1 MIHTK
6 DALLLGC
13 DIDGTLL
20 AGYAENTAAQQE
32 AKVALG
38 ALTMS
43 VAHTRNRRRLPV
55 FFGTVTGRTLRSH
68 QELQEENLTFGFATS
83 YMDFVISSVGTE
95 IHVRKG
101 KYSPRIY
108 LDDWPNAE
116 EWDPEKIREIL
127 GSTPDLGSLELQP
140 DEAQSP
146 HKLSFY
152 ANTLLEHD
160 AYVELVGR
168 HLARW
173 NIAAQVIFSGNE
185 YLDFLPKRTDD
196 NPVDKGGALLH
207 CADSLATRDA
217 LDSRPR
223 IIFAGDSENDIGG
236 FRAAIQAEGYGI
248 VPSNAKPDFKEWAI
262 SEFSDSVYI
271 ASRPFAA
278 GVQEGFE
285 YFTRPRYL

>member
-13 DIDGTLL
+13 DIDRTLL
-20 AGYAENTAAQQE
+20 AGYTKNAHTQE
-32 AKVALG
+32 EVNVALG

-55 FFGTVTGRTLRSH
+55 FFGTVTGRTLESH
-68 QELQEENLTFGFATS
+68 QKLQEENLTFGFTTS
-83 YMDFVISSVGTE
+83 YMDFVVSSVGAE
-95 IHVRKG
+95 IHVRKD
-101 KYSPRIY
+101 KYEPRTH
-108 LDDWPNAE
+108 LDSWPDAE
-116 EWDPEKIREIL
+116 DWDPQKIREIL
-127 GSTPDLGSLELQP
+127 GTTHDLGSLELQP
-140 DEAQSP
+140 NEAQSP

-152 ANTLLEHD
+152 ANTQLGHD
-160 AYVELVGR
+160 AYVDAISR
-168 HLARW
+168 RLARW
-173 NIAAQVIFSGNE
+173 NIAAQTIFSGGK

-207 CADSLATRDA
+207 CADFLATRDR

-223 IIFAGDSENDIGG
+223 IIFAGDSENDVGG

-248 VPSNAKPDFKEWAI
+248 VPSNAKASFKEWAL
-262 SEFSDSVYI
+262 SEFDDSVYI
-271 ASRPFAA
+271 ASTPFAA

-285 YFTRPRYL
+285 HFVRLK